1 MLPLCLSPNLQ
12 SLDSNEVRSLLV
24 KGTGRNWGS
33 DKISSLIEDIDVDGS
48 GTIGEMEFLHNTVQ
62 WTPAIDARNK

>member
-1 MLPLCLSPNLQ
+1 MLPLRLSATRQ

-33 DKISSLIEDIDVDGS
+33 DKISRLIEDIDVDDDGS
-48 GTIGEMEFLHNTVQ
+48 IGEMEFLHNTVQ
-62 WTPAIDARNK
+62 WTPAIDAWDK